1 MILRSEGG
9 RETRPEDIR
18 GERKAIVLI
27 SGAHLISHLYYLVL
41 PPLFPLLKERF
52 GVGYVELGL
61 ALTLFNIVSAVTQA
75 PMGFLVD
82 RVGSRRVLIA
92 GLCLGGFSWI
102 LLGLFPTYG
111 WMLAISV
118 LGGIANSV
126 YHPADYAI
134 LTARVADARIG
145 RAFSIHTFAGFFG
158 GAIAPGMMLLIAA
171 TAGMEAALITA
182 GVLGLLAAI
191 PLVFAPDLDTAGHT
205 QRAESQRAG
214 SATVAE
220 PRTKLLTPAILNLT
234 LFFTLL
240 SLSTGGIQTYTA
252 AALTSGYGVSLSSA
266 NLALTAFL
274 LLSAFGVLAGGF
286 IADMTRRH
294 GDVAAVS
301 YAVCA
306 VLTLV
311 LALFSPSAAMIV
323 AVLGL
328 SGFLSGMISPS
339 RDMLVRRAAPPGA
352 AGRVFGIV
360 TTGFNIGGTIGP
372 ILFGWIMDMGEP
384 RWMFAISAIF
394 MLATV
399 FIALFSERQTRA
411 RPLAQAP
418 VAAE

>member
-1 MILRSEGG
+1 MAPGSTDRPNQRS
-9 RETRPEDIR
+9 
-18 GERKAIVLI
+18 GEPHGENKAIVLI
-27 SGAHLISHLYYLVL
+27 SAAHLISHLYYLVL

-61 ALTLFNIVSAVTQA
+61 SLTLFNLVSAFTQA

-82 RVGSRRVLIA
+82 RIGSRRVLIA
-92 GLCLGGFSWI
+92 GLCLGG
-102 LLGLFPTYG
+102 LGWVSLGFFPTYG
-111 WMLAISV
+111 WMLAVGV

-134 LTARVADARIG
+134 LSARVAETRIG
-145 RAFSIHTFAGFFG
+145 RAFSIHTFAGFLG

-171 TAGMEAALITA
+171 NAGVEAALITA
-182 GVLGLLAAI
+182 GVLGLLAAV
-191 PLVFAPDLDTAGHT
+191 PLLFAPDLDTASH
-205 QRAESQRAG
+205 AQRAG
-214 SATVAE
+214 TGAPATKA
-220 PRTKLLTPAILNLT
+220 RLFTPAILNLT

-240 SLSTGGIQTYTA
+240 SLSSGGIQSYTA
-252 AALTSGYGVSLSSA
+252 AALTSGYGVSLSGA

-286 IADMTRRH
+286 VADMTRRH

-306 VLTLV
+306 VLTLAI
-311 LALFSPSAAMIV
+311 ALFSPGAALIT
-323 AVLGL
+323 VLMGL

-372 ILFGWIMDMGEP
+372 ILFGWIMDRGEP
-384 RWMFAISAIF
+384 RWIFGASAAF

-399 FIALFSERQTRA
+399 LIALFGERQTRT
-411 RPLAQAP
+411 AP
-418 VAAE
+418 MGQIPATAAE

>member
-1 MILRSEGG
+1 MALRPAGDRG
-9 RETRPEDIR
+9 TGPEERR

-27 SGAHLISHLYYLVL
+27 SAAHLVSHLYYLVL
-41 PPLFPLLKERF
+41 PPLFPLLKDRF
-52 GVGYVELGL
+52 GVSYIELGL
-61 ALTLFNIVSAVTQA
+61 ALTLFNVVSAFTQA
-75 PMGFLVD
+75 PMGYLVD
-82 RVGSRRVLIA
+82 RVGSRRVLIS
-92 GLCLGGFSWI
+92 GLCLGGFAWI
-102 LLGLFPTYG
+102 SLGIHLSYS
-111 WMLAISV
+111 WMLVVGV

-134 LTARVADARIG
+134 LSARIADARIG
-145 RAFSIHTFAGFFG
+145 RAFSIHTFAGFLG

-171 TAGMEAALITA
+171 NAGVQAALITA
-182 GVLGLLAAI
+182 GALGLLAAV
-191 PLVFAPDLDTAGHT
+191 PLLFAPDLDTAGQV
-205 QRAESQRAG
+205 QRAAAASVVGPKIR
-214 SATVAE
+214 
-220 PRTKLLTPAILNLT
+220 LLTPAVLNLT

-240 SLSTGGIQTYTA
+240 SLSSGGIQSYTA
-252 AALTSGYGVSLSSA
+252 AALTSGYGVSLSGA

-286 IADMTRRH
+286 VADMTRRH

-306 VLTLV
+306 ALTLSI
-311 LALFSPSAAMIV
+311 ALFSPGAALII
-323 AVLGL
+323 AVMGL

-372 ILFGWIMDMGEP
+372 ILFGWIMDRGEP
-384 RWMFAISAIF
+384 RWIFGASAAF

-399 FIALFSERQTRA
+399 IIALFGERQTRTEPMGQVPA
-411 RPLAQAP
+411 
-418 VAAE
+418 AAE

>member
-1 MILRSEGG
+1 MNLRSAGE
-9 RETRPEDIR
+9 RETRR

-27 SGAHLISHLYYLVL
+27 SCAHLISHFYYLVL

-61 ALTLFNIVSAVTQA
+61 ALTLFNIVSAFTQA

-92 GLCLGGFSWI
+92 GLCLGGFAWI
-102 LLGLFPTYG
+102 SLGFIPTYG
-111 WMLAISV
+111 WMLVAGV
-118 LGGIANSV
+118 LAGIANSV

-134 LTARVADARIG
+134 LSARIADVRIG
-145 RAFSIHTFAGFFG
+145 RAFSIHTFAGFLG

-171 TAGMEAALITA
+171 TAGVEAALITA
-182 GVLGLLAAI
+182 GVLGVLAAV
-191 PLVFAPDLDTAGHT
+191 PLLFTPDLDTASHA
-205 QRAESQRAG
+205 QRAVSASVAG
-214 SATVAE
+214 PQA
-220 PRTKLLTPAILNLT
+220 KLLTPAILNLT

-240 SLSTGGIQTYTA
+240 SLSTGGIQSYTA
-252 AALTSGYGVSLSSA
+252 AALTAGYGVSLSAA

-286 IADMTRRH
+286 VADMTRRH

-306 VLTLV
+306 LLTLIIAV
-311 LALFSPSAAMIV
+311 FSPGAALI
-323 AVLGL
+323 AVVMGV

-372 ILFGWIMDMGEP
+372 ILFGWILDRGEP
-384 RWMFAISAIF
+384 RWIFGVSAIF

-399 FIALFSERQTRA
+399 VIALFGERQTRTE
-411 RPLAQAP
+411 PMGHAP
-418 VAAE
+418 AAAE

>member
-1 MILRSEGG
+1 MALSSAGDRD
-9 RETRPEDIR
+9 THPPQHL
-18 GERKAIVLI
+18 GERKAIVLV
-27 SGAHLISHLYYLVL
+27 SAAHLISHMYYLVL
-41 PPLFPLLKERF
+41 PPLFPLLKARF
-52 GVGYVELGL
+52 GVGYIELGL
-61 ALTLFNIVSAVTQA
+61 ALTLFNLVSAFAQT

-92 GLCLGGFSWI
+92 GLCLGGLGWI
-102 LLGLFPTYG
+102 SLGFHLTYG
-111 WMLAISV
+111 WMLVVGV

-134 LTARVADARIG
+134 LSARIADARIG
-145 RAFSIHTFAGFFG
+145 RAFSIHTFAGFLG

-171 TAGMEAALITA
+171 NAGVQAALIAA
-182 GVLGLLAAI
+182 GVLGLLAAV
-191 PLVFAPDLDTAGHT
+191 PLVLSPDLDTAGHA
-205 QRAESQRAG
+205 QRAAAASV
-214 SATVAE
+214 VA
-220 PRTKLLTPAILNLT
+220 PKIRLLTPAVLNLT

-240 SLSTGGIQTYTA
+240 SLSSGGIQSYTA
-252 AALTSGYGVSLSSA
+252 AALTSGYGVSLSGA

-286 IADMTRRH
+286 VADLTRRH
-294 GDVAAVS
+294 GDVAAAS

-306 VLTLV
+306 ALTLAIAV
-311 LALFSPSAAMIV
+311 FSPGAAMIT
-323 AVLGL
+323 AIMGL

-372 ILFGWIMDMGEP
+372 ILFGWIMDRGEP
-384 RWMFAISAIF
+384 RWIFGASAVF

-399 FIALFSERQTRA
+399 VIALFGERQTRTEPMG
-411 RPLAQAP
+411 RVP

>member
-1 MILRSEGG
+1 MALRSSGEPF
-9 RETRPEDIR
+9 TRPEERR

-27 SGAHLISHLYYLVL
+27 SCAHLISHLYYLVL

-52 GVGYVELGL
+52 GVGYIELGL
-61 ALTLFNIVSAVTQA
+61 ALTLFNIVSAFTQA

-82 RVGSRRVLIA
+82 RIGSRRVLIA
-92 GLCLGGFSWI
+92 GLCLGGFGWI
-102 LLGLFPTYG
+102 SLGFNLSYN
-111 WMLAISV
+111 WMLVVGV

-134 LTARVADARIG
+134 LSARIAETRIG
-145 RAFSIHTFAGFFG
+145 RAFSIHTFAGFLG

-171 TAGMEAALITA
+171 NAGVPAALITA
-182 GVLGLLAAI
+182 GVLGVLAAV
-191 PLVFAPDLDTAGHT
+191 PLMFAPDLDTAGHA
-205 QRAESQRAG
+205 QRAAAASVVGPKVR
-214 SATVAE
+214 
-220 PRTKLLTPAILNLT
+220 LLTPAVLNLT

-240 SLSTGGIQTYTA
+240 SLSSGGIQSYTA

-286 IADMTRRH
+286 VADMTRRH
-294 GDVAAVS
+294 GDVAAAS

-306 VLTLV
+306 ALTLAIAV
-311 LALFSPSAAMIV
+311 FSPGAALITALM
-323 AVLGL
+323 GL

-372 ILFGWIMDMGEP
+372 ILFGWIMDRGEP
-384 RWMFAISAIF
+384 RWIFGASAAF

-399 FIALFSERQTRA
+399 IIAMFGERQTRTEPMGQVPA
-411 RPLAQAP
+411 
-418 VAAE
+418 AAE

>member
-1 MILRSEGG
+1 MDPQSAGQ
-9 RETRPEDIR
+9 RETRPDGSG
-18 GERKAIVLI
+18 GERKAIVLV
-27 SGAHLISHLYYLVL
+27 SAAHLISHLYYLVL

-61 ALTLFNIVSAVTQA
+61 ALTLFNVVSAFTQA

-92 GLCLGGFSWI
+92 GLCVGGCAWISLGFI
-102 LLGLFPTYG
+102 PTYG
-111 WMLAISV
+111 WMLVTGVVA
-118 LGGIANSV
+118 GIANSV

-134 LTARVADARIG
+134 LSARVADARIG
-145 RAFSIHTFAGFFG
+145 RAFSIHTFAGFLG

-171 TAGMEAALITA
+171 SVGVEAALITA
-182 GVLGLLAAI
+182 GVLGLLAAV
-191 PLVFAPDLDTAGHT
+191 PLLFAPDLDTAGHA
-205 QRAESQRAG
+205 QRAVAAASAG
-214 SATVAE
+214 K
-220 PRTKLLTPAILNLT
+220 RTKLLTPAILNLT

-240 SLSTGGIQTYTA
+240 SLSTGGIQSYTA
-252 AALTSGYGVSLSSA
+252 SALTSGYGISLSAA
-266 NLALTAFL
+266 NVALTVFL
-274 LLSAFGVLAGGF
+274 LLSAFGVLAGGYV
-286 IADMTRRH
+286 ADMTRRH

-311 LALFSPSAAMIV
+311 LALFSPGAAMIAV
-323 AVLGL
+323 VLGL

-372 ILFGWIMDMGEP
+372 LLFGWIMDRGEP
-384 RWMFAISAIF
+384 RWIFGVSAIF

-399 FIALFSERQTRA
+399 VIALFGERQTRTEPA
-411 RPLAQAP
+411 RHVT